1 MTDDYDKRLLCTF
14 TSVWFNPDL
23 LTADFKFF
31 EGYGIPDCR
40 NLEEY
45 MEFISSLPLQVIQ
58 TDKESGCIL
67 YLQDIPEVFGLH
79 SNADITYQ
87 INTAAGILDQILE
100 VQPKDS
106 AGGGKGESREGTV
119 KRLAEDMLRWFS
131 FLACISLHC
140 LHFHCPQEASRRLLT
155 TRGERGN

>member
-1 MTDDYDKRLLCTF
+1 M
-14 TSVWFNPDL
+14 
-23 LTADFKFF
+23 
-31 EGYGIPDCR
+31 
-40 NLEEY
+40 
-45 MEFISSLPLQVIQ
+45 
-58 TDKESGCIL
+58 
-67 YLQDIPEVFGLH
+67 QDIPEVFGLH

-119 KRLAEDMLRWFS
+119 KRLAEDMLRCFS
-131 FLACISLHC
+131 FLFSLHR
-140 LHFHCPQEASRRLLT
+140 LHFRCPQEASRRLLT

>member
-1 MTDDYDKRLLCTF
+1 M
-14 TSVWFNPDL
+14 
-23 LTADFKFF
+23 
-31 EGYGIPDCR
+31 
-40 NLEEY
+40 
-45 MEFISSLPLQVIQ
+45 
-58 TDKESGCIL
+58 
-67 YLQDIPEVFGLH
+67 QDIPEVFGLH

-119 KRLAEDMLRWFS
+119 KRLAEDMLRWPFIA
-131 FLACISLHC
+131 FIACIAYIAFTALIS
-140 LHFHCPQEASRRLLT
+140 QEASGRLLT

>member
-1 MTDDYDKRLLCTF
+1 M
-14 TSVWFNPDL
+14 
-23 LTADFKFF
+23 
-31 EGYGIPDCR
+31 
-40 NLEEY
+40 
-45 MEFISSLPLQVIQ
+45 
-58 TDKESGCIL
+58 
-67 YLQDIPEVFGLH
+67 FGLH

-131 FLACISLHC
+131 FLAFFPSLPA
-140 LHFHCPQEASRRLLT
+140 LPLSPGSFQKT
-155 TRGERGN
+155 THHTR

>member
-1 MTDDYDKRLLCTF
+1 MTT
-14 TSVWFNPDL
+14 TSGCCAPSPPSGS
-23 LTADFKFF
+23 T
-31 EGYGIPDCR
+31 PTSSPQTS
-40 NLEEY
+40 
-45 MEFISSLPLQVIQ
+45 SSLRATASP
-58 TDKESGCIL
+58 TAATWRSTWSSSPPCPSRSYKRTKNSESGCIL

-131 FLACISLHC
+131 FLA
-140 LHFHCPQEASRRLLT
+140 FFPLLPAFPLSPGSFQKT
-155 TRGERGN
+155 THHTR

>member
-14 TSVWFNPDL
+14 TSVWFNQEL

-45 MEFISSLPLQVIQ
+45 TEFISSLPLQVCALEHMCSIVH
-58 TDKESGCIL
+58 L
-67 YLQDIPEVFGLH
+67 FMQDIPEVFGLH

-119 KRLAEDMLRWFS
+119 KRLAEDMLRWPACFLCLPS
-131 FLACISLHC
+131 FLSSSESC
-140 LHFHCPQEASRRLLT
+140 LT
-155 TRGERGN
+155 TTHHMR